1 MLRLYLF
8 DLLIVDRDRNYESM
22 SDSIGSRKEEDDR
35 PLIQNAATTNFEL
48 KKLICPSHRLSADY
62 THY

>member
-1 MLRLYLF
+1 
-8 DLLIVDRDRNYESM
+8 M

-35 PLIQNAATTNFEL
+35 PLVHDAATANFEL
-48 KKLICPSHRLSADY
+48 TKLICPSHLLSVDY

>member
-1 MLRLYLF
+1 MLRLCVF

-35 PLIQNAATTNFEL
+35 PLVHDAATANFEL
-48 KKLICPSHRLSADY
+48 TKLICPSHLLSVDY